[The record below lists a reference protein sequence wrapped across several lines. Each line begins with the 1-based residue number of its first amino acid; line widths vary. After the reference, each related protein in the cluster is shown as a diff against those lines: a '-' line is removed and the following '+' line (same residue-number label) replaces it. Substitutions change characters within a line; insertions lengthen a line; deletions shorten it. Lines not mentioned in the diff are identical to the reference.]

1 VYQAFGWHPPVF
13 AHLSRVLGPD
23 KAKLSK
29 RHGAHAALEYRD
41 QGYLPDAVINFMA
54 LLGWSLDDHTEI
66 ISRETLIKH
75 FDLDRVLP
83 NPAVFNAEKLLWM
96 NGMYIRE
103 TPVDALADAVLPYLE
118 RALGRPVD
126 RAKLARIVP
135 LVQERIKVLSE
146 ITAMADFFFTEGDL
160 DYELDTL
167 LGKKYAGQPR
177 EAADALGRVVAAIE
191 GLDQWA
197 HEPLEAAIRPLADI
211 LGVKAGDLFG
221 LVRVAVTGKTAT
233 PPLFETMEI
242 LGREVTLARLTTALS
257 RLS

>member
-1 VYQAFGWHPPVF
+1 
-13 AHLSRVLGPD
+13 
-23 KAKLSK
+23 
-29 RHGAHAALEYRD
+29 
-41 QGYLPDAVINFMA
+41 M
-54 LLGWSLDDHTEI
+54 
-66 ISRETLIKH
+66 
-75 FDLDRVLP
+75 
-83 NPAVFNAEKLLWM
+83 
-96 NGMYIRE
+96 
-103 TPVDALADAVLPYLE
+103 PVDALADAVLPYLE

-135 LVQERIKVLSE
+135 LIQERIKVLSE

-160 DYELDTL
+160 DYELDAL

-242 LGREVTLARLTTALS
+242 LGREVTVARLTTALS